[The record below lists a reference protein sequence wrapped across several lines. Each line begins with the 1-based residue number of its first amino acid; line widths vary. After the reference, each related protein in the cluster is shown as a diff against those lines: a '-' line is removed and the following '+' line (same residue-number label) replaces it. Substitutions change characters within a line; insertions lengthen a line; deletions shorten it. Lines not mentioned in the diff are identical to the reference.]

1 MKRSVIIWHVVFR
14 RPGHTLELYPD
25 GQTDNFGIP
34 GTLHARSRSVVI
46 KWSRSVNSKKKKT
59 LNICIYI

>member
-25 GQTDNFGIP
+25 GQTADFGIP
-34 GTLHARSRSVVI
+34 GTLHVI
-46 KWSRSVNSKKKKT
+46 TDGGPEDALREVT
-59 LNICIYI
+59 CQETDTQA